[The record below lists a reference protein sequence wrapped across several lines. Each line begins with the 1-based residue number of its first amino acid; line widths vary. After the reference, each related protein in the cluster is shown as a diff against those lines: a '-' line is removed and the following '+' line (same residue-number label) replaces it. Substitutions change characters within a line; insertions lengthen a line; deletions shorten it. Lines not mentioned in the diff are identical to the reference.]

1 MKKERKCY
9 LGIDVSK
16 LWFDI
21 SVLIVSD
28 QQKLPMLTERFC
40 NTTSGLARLDE
51 WLTELQVS
59 KDEHSLLVIE
69 NTGVYHRLI
78 WDYCSVNKLPLHI
91 GNAAQIKWSLGI
103 VRGKS
108 DTTDSQRLCMYCY
121 KHAEDLK
128 ATVVLDPIFLK
139 LKDLITARTRLLSQL
154 NSMKVYLNE
163 LKLSNDKQVQKM
175 METAHQAA
183 MEGLKKSIL
192 EIEMNIHRIIKENS
206 SIQGNY
212 NLLISIPGIGHLTA
226 VYLLGYTNNF
236 KSNLTGKQLASYAG
250 VVPFSDTSG
259 TSIKGR
265 NKVHKMANK
274 DLKKLLHLCAMTA
287 IRNYP
292 EFRNYYDRKKAEGK
306 HSMSILNAV
315 RNKIV
320 LRVVAVIKKQ
330 TSYVDKYEKAA

>member
-1 MKKERKCY
+1 MKNERKWY
-9 LGIDVSK
+9 LGLDVSK

-21 SVLIVSD
+21 SVLLVSD
-28 QQKLPMLTERFC
+28 QQKQPMLTERFC
-40 NTTSGLARLDE
+40 NTTSGLAQMDE
-51 WLTELQVS
+51 WLNELQVP
-59 KDEHSLLVIE
+59 KNEHSLLVME

-78 WDYCSVNKLPLHI
+78 WEYCSVNKLPLHI

-128 ATVVLDPIFLK
+128 ATDALDPVFLK
-139 LKDLITARTRLLSQL
+139 LKDLITARSRLLSQL

-183 MEGLKKSIL
+183 MKGLRKSIQ
-192 EIEMNIHRIIKENS
+192 EIEGNIHRVIREHR
-206 SIQGNY
+206 SIQNNY

-226 VYLLGYTNNF
+226 VYLLCYTNNF
-236 KSNLTGKQLASYAG
+236 AGKMTGKQLASYAG
-250 VVPFSDTSG
+250 VVPFSNTSG

-287 IRNYP
+287 VKNYP
-292 EFRNYYDRKKAEGK
+292 EFKNYYDRKKAEGK
-306 HSMSILNAV
+306 HSMTILNAI
-315 RNKIV
+315 RNKLA
-320 LRVVAVIKKQ
+320 LRAVAVIKNQ
-330 TSYVDKYEKAA
+330 RNYVNNYEKAA